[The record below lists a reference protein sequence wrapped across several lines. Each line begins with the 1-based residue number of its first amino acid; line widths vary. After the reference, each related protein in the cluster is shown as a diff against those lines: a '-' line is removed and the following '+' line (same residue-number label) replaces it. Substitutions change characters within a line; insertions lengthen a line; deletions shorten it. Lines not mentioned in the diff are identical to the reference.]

1 MRRALATGGSGVIL
15 ILIMLGGGIVL
26 WVGVPVGWLYIGSQI
41 QASTDSLGTAMGV
54 MMIGVLVS
62 IAVIVAALV
71 WLNGKYQHLREARG
85 LDDHGQTAL
94 EAVMTV
100 SAGLAL
106 VGFGAWFF
114 LFSGSSP
121 LPTGI
126 GT

>member
-1 MRRALATGGSGVIL
+1 M
-15 ILIMLGGGIVL
+15 
-26 WVGVPVGWLYIGSQI
+26 
-41 QASTDSLGTAMGV
+41 
-54 MMIGVLVS
+54 
-62 IAVIVAALV
+62 IVAALG
-71 WLNGKYQHLREARG
+71 WLNRKHQELREARG

-121 LPTGI
+121 LPTGLGI
-126 GT
+126 

>member
-1 MRRALATGGSGVIL
+1 MRRALATGGSGALL

-41 QASTDSLGTAMGV
+41 QASTDSLGTAMAA
-54 MMIGVLVS
+54 MMVGAIAS
-62 IAVIVAALV
+62 ILVIVAGLI
-71 WLNGKYQHLREARG
+71 WLNGKYQHLRAARG

-100 SAGLAL
+100 SAGVAL

-121 LPTGI
+121 LPTGLGI
-126 GT
+126 